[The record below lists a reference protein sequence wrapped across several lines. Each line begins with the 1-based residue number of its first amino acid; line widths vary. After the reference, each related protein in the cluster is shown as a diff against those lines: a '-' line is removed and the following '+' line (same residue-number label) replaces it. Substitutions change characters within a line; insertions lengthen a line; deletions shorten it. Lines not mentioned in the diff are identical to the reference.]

1 MAEII
6 VITSGKGGVGKT
18 TTTANL
24 GVGLSKLGKKVLLI
38 DTDIG
43 LRNLDVA
50 LGLENEIVY
59 DLVDVITGICPT
71 EKAAIRD
78 KRFDGLD
85 FIPAAQT
92 TDKDAVSEAQMKMLC
107 NKLRDKYDF
116 ILIDCP
122 AGIEQGF
129 RNAVAAADKALIVI
143 TPDVSAVRD
152 ADRIVGLLEE
162 HGIEEHYAVINKICP
177 DLVKDGYMLSVD
189 DVIKMLSIDLIG
201 VVADDREVIVSA
213 AKGEPVVTNSGSCAG
228 QGYRNIAKRLSGDVV
243 PLMNFE
249 DKSFKSR
256 LKKFFGGKK

>member
-1 MAEII
+1 MAEVI

-43 LRNLDVA
+43 LRNLDVV
-50 LGLENEIVY
+50 LGIENIIVY
-59 DLVDVITGICPT
+59 DLVDVVTGICEPD
-71 EKAAIRD
+71 KAVIKDR
-78 KRFDGLD
+78 RFDGLSI
-85 FIPAAQT
+85 IPAAQT
-92 TDKDAVSEAQMKMLC
+92 TDKDAVSEEQMKALC

-129 RNAVAAADKALIVI
+129 RNAVAGADKALVVI
-143 TPDVSAVRD
+143 TPDVSSVRD

-162 HGIEEHYAVINKICP
+162 HGIEEHYAVINKISP

-189 DVIKMLSIDLIG
+189 DVIKMISINLIG
-201 VVADDREVIVSA
+201 VVSDDREIIVSA
-213 AKGEPVVTNSGSCAG
+213 AKGEPAVINSGSLAG
-228 QGYRNIAKRLSGDVV
+228 KCYRNIAERLCGNNV
-243 PLMNFE
+243 PLIDFE
-249 DKSFKSR
+249 EKTFRSR
-256 LKKFFGGKK
+256 LKKLFGSKK

>member
-1 MAEII
+1 MAEVI

-24 GVGLSKLGKKVLLI
+24 GVGLAKLGKKVLLI

-43 LRNLDVA
+43 LRNLDVV

-59 DLVDVITGICPT
+59 DLVDVVNDVCQP
-71 EKAAIRD
+71 EKASIRD
-78 KRFDGLD
+78 KRYDGLS

-92 TDKDAVSEAQMKMLC
+92 TDKDAVSEEQMRALC

-152 ADRIVGLLEE
+152 ADRIVGLLED

-177 DLVKDGYMLSVD
+177 DLVKRGYMLSVD

-201 VVADDREVIVSA
+201 VVADDREIIVSA
-213 AKGEPVVTNSGSCAG
+213 AKGEPAVLNSGSLAG
-228 QGYRNIAKRLSGDVV
+228 QGYRNVAKRLSGDNV
-243 PLMNFE
+243 PLMDFE

-256 LKKFFGGKK
+256 LKRFFGGKK